1 MYGGIIFTTT
11 NKTCPLSSETSEEL
25 LDQWLPG
32 FIYLLSFDEVNM
44 RLICFQSTDIHRATP
59 SNISFVKF
67 I

>member
-11 NKTCPLSSETSEEL
+11 NTTFPFPSETSEEL
-25 LDQWLPG
+25 LDQWPPC
-32 FIYLLSFDEVNM
+32 FINLLSFDEVNM
-44 RLICFQSTDIHRATP
+44 RLLCFQNTDIHRATP